1 MGRHGLG
8 CMNENGERVSDFC
21 AFNDLVIGGSIFPH
35 KAIHKATWISPDGR
49 TFNQIDHITI
59 ARKWRTSLLDVRV
72 KSGADIASDH
82 HLLLGTLKVKLRA
95 HQDSSARPHCKYNT
109 FNLKCNETAKMF
121 NCTVKNK
128 FSVLVFADEDLNN
141 HWEGLKKTW
150 QE

>member
-1 MGRHGLG
+1 M
-8 CMNENGERVSDFC
+8 
-21 AFNDLVIGGSIFPH
+21 
-35 KAIHKATWISPDGR
+35 
-49 TFNQIDHITI
+49 
-59 ARKWRTSLLDVRV
+59 LDVRV

-95 HQDSSARPHCKYNT
+95 HQDSSARPHYKYNT

-128 FSVLVFADEDLNN
+128 FSALEFADEDLNN